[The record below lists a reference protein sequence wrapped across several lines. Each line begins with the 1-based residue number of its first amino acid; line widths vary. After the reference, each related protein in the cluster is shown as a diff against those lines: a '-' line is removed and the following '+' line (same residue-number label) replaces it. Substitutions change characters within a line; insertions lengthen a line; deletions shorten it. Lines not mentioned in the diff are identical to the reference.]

1 MLIVHLLLTNSEKV
15 KSPIDLFLLFFS
27 HNWFDYAVFMDKRVS
42 LSDAQ
47 NNPENLFHSD
57 TPVSEFEFKNTD
69 LLSQHEELVVKYR
82 KKFTKLC
89 EEYNVSTSSDS
100 LASLC
105 FYLNIIDPI
114 NPSNN
119 LGKSV
124 SYFNSKRIKR
134 ILEKQKAKVSELELM
149 KEAIKANG
157 YPFNDV
163 IQYKHQLT
171 AFLAKTFSS
180 LDITRLQD
188 FQCAQVKLTSPQLP
202 YGMYDYPCQTPYAS
216 MQYQPAPNTYLP
228 PHTEIKT
235 QNSQFSFEGDTLP
248 LEQLQERI
256 EGPKVSK
263 VKERKSSWTSTCKS
277 TVNSHKENVPSSTV
291 QEEIKIEESDFD
303 CRENKSLSLA
313 PSRGKKSV
321 KEDPLGI
328 VVKNREPLTSRKL
341 KSCNRGYFS
350 PE

>member
-1 MLIVHLLLTNSEKV
+1 ME
-15 KSPIDLFLLFFS
+15 
-27 HNWFDYAVFMDKRVS
+27 KRVS

-57 TPVSEFEFKNTD
+57 PSTSEFEFKNSD
-69 LLSQHEELVVKYR
+69 LLSQHGELVAKYR
-82 KKFTKLC
+82 KKFKKLC
-89 EEYNVSTSSDS
+89 EEYNVSTNSDS

-134 ILEKQKAKVSELELM
+134 ILEKQKATVTELELM

-171 AFLAKTFSS
+171 SFLAKTFSS

-202 YGMYDYPCQTPYAS
+202 YEMYNFPAQMPYPPVHF
-216 MQYQPAPNTYLP
+216 QPAPDAYVSASTSVKDPNTLF
-228 PHTEIKT
+228 
-235 QNSQFSFEGDTLP
+235 NFEGDALP
-248 LEQLQERI
+248 LEQLQEGI
-256 EGPKVSK
+256 EGPKTMK
-263 VKERKSSWTSTCKS
+263 VRERKSSWTSTCKS
-277 TVNSHKENVPSSTV
+277 TVNSHKENVPSSTA
-291 QEEIKIEESDFD
+291 QEEIKVEESDFD

-313 PSRGKKSV
+313 PNRGKKSA

-328 VVKNREPLTSRKL
+328 AVKHREPLTSRKL

-350 PE
+350 PDSEKQKVDPRANNGMSRTMKILFPTLN